1 MESFILKLSVMLVP
15 GMLAIV
21 CHEVSHGYVAWRFG
35 DPTARMLGRL
45 TLNPLKHIDIF
56 GTLMIFF
63 IGIGWAKPVPVVS
76 ENLRNPKRDM
86 IWVAAAGPV
95 TNITIAILSAMTM
108 KVIGILSP
116 DIFTNTENRI
126 LSLLGFNTDMI
137 ILSPVENVLVPI
149 TLMLAFSVYI
159 NLLLAIFN
167 MIPVPPLDGG
177 RVLSGL
183 LPHRQAAALSRIEPY
198 GMIVIIALVFF
209 TNIFSYII
217 SPVLTIAV
225 QLLAGPQS
233 GLVLNVTRLMMH

>member
-95 TNITIAILSAMTM
+95 TNILLATVSAFMLRGLVAISGPAA
-108 KVIGILSP
+108 P
-116 DIFTNTENRI
+116 E
-126 LSLLGFNTDMI
+126 SLLAM
-137 ILSPVENVLVPI
+137 LVEPLI
-149 TLMLAFSVYI
+149 LMLAFSVYI

-183 LPHRQAAALSRIEPY
+183 LPNRQAAALSRIEPY

-217 SPVLTIAV
+217 SPVLKTGV

>member
-95 TNITIAILSAMTM
+95 TNILLASVSAFMLRGL
-108 KVIGILSP
+108 VAFAGSAAPGSP
-116 DIFTNTENRI
+116 LAMF
-126 LSLLGFNTDMI
+126 
-137 ILSPVENVLVPI
+137 VEPLI
-149 TLMLAFSVYI
+149 LMLAFSVYI

-183 LPHRQAAALSRIEPY
+183 LPNRQAAALSRIEPY

-217 SPVLTIAV
+217 SPALKMGV
-225 QLLAGPQS
+225 QLLAGSQS

>member
-1 MESFILKLSVMLVP
+1 MEDFFLKLSVMLVP

-45 TLNPLKHIDIF
+45 TLNPIKHIDII

-63 IGIGWAKPVPVVS
+63 IGIGWAKPVPVTY

-86 IWVAAAGPV
+86 IWVAAAGPI
-95 TNITIAILSAMTM
+95 TNIILATISAFLLRGIVAIGTPASSASPISMMVEPLVMMLS
-108 KVIGILSP
+108 
-116 DIFTNTENRI
+116 
-126 LSLLGFNTDMI
+126 
-137 ILSPVENVLVPI
+137 
-149 TLMLAFSVYI
+149 FSVYI

-177 RVLSGL
+177 RVLMGL
-183 LPHRQAAALSRIEPY
+183 LPNRQAASISRIEPY
-198 GMIVIIALVFF
+198 GMIIIIVLVFF
-209 TNIFSYII
+209 TNLFSYVI
-217 SPVLTIAV
+217 SPFLTLGV

-233 GLVLNVTRLMMH
+233 GLVLGVTRLMMH

>member
-95 TNITIAILSAMTM
+95 TNILLATVSAFMLR
-108 KVIGILSP
+108 G
-116 DIFTNTENRI
+116 
-126 LSLLGFNTDMI
+126 
-137 ILSPVENVLVPI
+137 LVAFGGSAAPGSMLAMLI
-149 TLMLAFSVYI
+149 EPLIMMLAFSVYI

-198 GMIVIIALVFF
+198 GMIVIIVLVFF

-217 SPVLTIAV
+217 SPALKIGVE
-225 QLLAGPQS
+225 LLAGPQS